1 MSTGY
6 LWRLIVV
13 AALLV
18 QAVPS
23 FYVAMN
29 FLMAETPEQAALRG
43 RSMPANWSAGVWSHG
58 RYIQWD
64 PISAQPWRFGASCF
78 GLGAAAATLF
88 LAALF
93 SGQARGEDSAAT
105 ARLEGVVRSLSGGHT
120 KPK

>member
-1 MSTGY
+1 MTGH

-29 FLMAETPEQAALRG
+29 FLMAETPEQAALHG
-43 RSMPANWSAGVWSHG
+43 RSMPANWRASVWSHG

-64 PISAQPWRFGASCF
+64 TISAQPWRFGASCF

-88 LAALF
+88 LGALF
-93 SGQARGEDSAAT
+93 SRQARSADAAAV
-105 ARLEGVVRSLSGGHT
+105 ARLEGVVRSLSSGHT
-120 KPK
+120 EPK